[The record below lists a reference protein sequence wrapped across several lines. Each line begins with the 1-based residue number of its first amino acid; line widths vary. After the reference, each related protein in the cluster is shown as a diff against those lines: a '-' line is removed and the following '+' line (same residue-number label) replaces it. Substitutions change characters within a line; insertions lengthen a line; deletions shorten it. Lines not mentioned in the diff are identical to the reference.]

1 VKENARPDPG
11 GGPER
16 DELRATLQ
24 SWKAPA
30 APAELESALRRE
42 FRQRRPR
49 RHRAVWLSLAAALAL
64 LAAWPIVAPRLQ
76 ERAATPV
83 DSASATVPAAPTAA
97 HTPPHTPPPPR
108 LEPAAPRT
116 ASAAARP
123 VANRRAVTGKPPVP
137 AVVVEPGQAEL
148 LAELGRKAWERT
160 EAGPGASLPSMTAG
174 EAPAYRAEWE
184 EVAGEWP
191 AVQVVVSTSGR

>member
-1 VKENARPDPG
+1 MKENARPDPG

-76 ERAATPV
+76 ERAAT
-83 DSASATVPAAPTAA
+83 A
-97 HTPPHTPPPPR
+97 HTPPPTPPPPR

-123 VANRRAVTGKPPVP
+123 VANRRAVTVKPPVP

>member
-1 VKENARPDPG
+1 VKQNARSDPG

-16 DELRATLQ
+16 DELRETLQ
-24 SWKAPA
+24 SWKAPK
-30 APAELESALRRE
+30 APAELEGTLRRE

-49 RHRAVWLSLAAALAL
+49 RQRAVWLSLAAALAL

-97 HTPPHTPPPPR
+97 HTPQPTPPPPR
-108 LEPAAPRT
+108 LEPATRRT
-116 ASAAARP
+116 ASAVARP
-123 VANRRAVTGKPPVP
+123 VVNRRAVTGKPPVP

-160 EAGPGASLPSMTAG
+160 EAGLGAFLPSMAAG

>member
-1 VKENARPDPG
+1 VKEDSRLDAG

-16 DELRATLQ
+16 HELRETLQ
-24 SWKAPA
+24 SWKAPE

-49 RHRAVWLSLAAALAL
+49 RQRTVWLLLAAALGV
-64 LAAWPIVAPRLQ
+64 LAAWPIVSARLKERPTAPS
-76 ERAATPV
+76 RAASIATPL
-83 DSASATVPAAPTAA
+83 APL
-97 HTPPHTPPPPR
+97 PQPR
-108 LEPAAPRT
+108 LEPAAP
-116 ASAAARP
+116 SAAAATAP
-123 VANRRAVTGKPPVP
+123 PAANRRATPKKPAVL

-148 LAELGRKAWERT
+148 LTELGRRGWERT
-160 EAGPGASLPSMTAG
+160 EAGPGASLPSMSVA
-174 EAPAYRAEWE
+174 EAPEYRAEWE